1 MCSEELSLS
10 GLTACVSC
18 ILMCGCLYAV
28 SGLNL
33 NIIFLSQDG
42 FNTERGVEMTEP
54 WNPLNQVPIHEW
66 LTHSHSEEDKCRLRA
81 MGNIVVPY
89 QGCLAG
95 RVLARMEP
103 FLG

>member
-1 MCSEELSLS
+1 MCQLHFNVWLFVCSFRLEPE
-10 GLTACVSC
+10 
-18 ILMCGCLYAV
+18 YH
-28 SGLNL
+28 
-33 NIIFLSQDG
+33 FLSQDG
-42 FNTERGVEMTEP
+42 FNAARGVEMTEP

>member
-1 MCSEELSLS
+1 
-10 GLTACVSC
+10 
-18 ILMCGCLYAV
+18 
-28 SGLNL
+28 
-33 NIIFLSQDG
+33 
-42 FNTERGVEMTEP
+42 MTEP
-54 WNPLNQVPIHEW
+54 WNPLNQVPMHEW